1 MVSFTGLWKR
11 KNFNFARDYYNQ
23 TQPELLNFIESG
35 QFHRREVKIGDF
47 IYAVSTNDRG
57 ELLLIGKMQVG
68 KIVSSA
74 EEVED
79 ILGLEYEVY
88 SGEEENQQIDY
99 AIAEFGT
106 IMQFDMI
113 IPYATARNLR
123 FVTKKG
129 LTSLTFQPG
138 TKNLDGQTLRTMR
151 VLTRES
157 ATKLDK
163 FLKSGLSK
171 VNWYLSDES

>member
-1 MVSFTGLWKR
+1 MVSFTSLWKR
-11 KNFNFARDYYNQ
+11 KNFNFARDFYNQ
-23 TQPELLNFIESG
+23 AQPELLDCIESG
-35 QFHRREVKIGDF
+35 QFYRREVEIGDF

-79 ILGLEYEVY
+79 ILGLNYEVY
-88 SGEEENQQIDY
+88 SGEEENQHIDY

-106 IMQFDMI
+106 PLQFDTI
-113 IPYATARNLR
+113 IPYATAKNLR

-138 TKNLDGQTLRTMR
+138 TKKLNGQTLRTMR
-151 VLTRES
+151 VLSHES
-157 ATKLDK
+157 AAKLDK

-171 VNWYLSDES
+171 VTWYLDES